1 MSEKTQTI
9 LGGIFGILSI
19 IAIIYQMSLSGYDK
33 NSVAGAVQG
42 IAGTMLNV
50 MVLFLIFKN
59 FYNKKTNNFE
69 DRLKNKLE
77 QWKEENK
84 TVIEKS
90 KNDLDEKTKTYG
102 FDMFTDMNNFYKG
115 SNYSKNSGWFVRLPE
130 IKEENYNRKDIKID
144 FHLNKGTFFE
154 GMGLKDEELEPRYE
168 KIASNI
174 INYIRTIHGSEISGT
189 FYKNQTITIIMSNPI
204 QKDEEIDSLIKVL
217 DSMVKAYLVSANI
230 KL

>member
-1 MSEKTQTI
+1 MNNNTKTI

-19 IAIIYQMSLSGYDK
+19 VAAIYQVSLSGYDK
-33 NSVAGAVQG
+33 GAIAGAIQS

-50 MVLFLIFKN
+50 MVLFLVFKN
-59 FYNKKTNNFE
+59 FCNEKIGNFE
-69 DRLKNKLE
+69 DKLKKKLN
-77 QWKEENK
+77 QWAEDNRNIIRKSDPDK
-84 TVIEKS
+84 TGF
-90 KNDLDEKTKTYG
+90 YG
-102 FDMFTDMNNFYKG
+102 FDMFTDMNKFYEN
-115 SNYSKNSGWFVRLPE
+115 SNSQNSGWFVRFPE
-130 IKEENYNRKDIKID
+130 IKESNYNHKDIKIY

-174 INYIRTIHGSEISGT
+174 KGYIMSIYNNKRLNIS
-189 FYKNQTITIIMSNPI
+189 YKNQDIIITMVNPI
-204 QKDEEIDSLIKVL
+204 QTNEEIDFLIRVL